1 MNLFRF
7 LRSRRSSQPLETSFA
22 AQKRAK
28 LRRIKPLLKRRLP
41 YTKTDLHFNFLSDE
55 LKTKYRI
62 TDTDNVSGHDYDPI
76 ARNLIEQFPQG
87 MLLDCGA
94 GKRSTYYPNVVNF
107 EIVPYDTTD
116 VLGVG
121 EELPFADQTFD
132 AVFSLN
138 VLEHVTN
145 PFQCASE
152 IIRVMKPNA
161 TLYCVVPFLQALHG
175 YPNHYYN
182 MTHSGLR
189 NLFDHALTIR
199 TQDVLASGLPIWT
212 LNHMLRRW
220 LSDLDEATREQ
231 FSNMQIRDLVNDP
244 VTYLDQ
250 PFVTELSK
258 DVNFELASTT
268 ALIATKPAR

>member
-1 MNLFRF
+1 MFRY
-7 LRSRRSSQPLETSFA
+7 LRQRYSSQPSETPFA
-22 AQKRAK
+22 AQKRDK
-28 LRRIKPLLKRRLP
+28 LRRIKPLLKRGLP
-41 YTKTDLHFNFLSDE
+41 CTKTDLHYNFLTDD
-55 LKTKYRI
+55 LKAKYHI
-62 TDTDNVSGHDYDPI
+62 IDTDNVSAHDYDPI
-76 ARNLIEQFPQG
+76 ACNLIEQHRNG

-145 PFQCASE
+145 PFQCAAE
-152 IIRVMKPNA
+152 IVRVMKPNA

-182 MTHSGLR
+182 MTHAGLR
-189 NLFDHALTIR
+189 NLFDQKLTIHN
-199 TQDVLASGLPIWT
+199 QDVFPSGLPIWT
-212 LNHMLRRW
+212 LNHVLRRW

-231 FSNMQIRDLVNDP
+231 FASMQIKDLLNDP
-244 VTYLDQ
+244 ITYLEQ
-250 PFVTELSK
+250 PFVTQMSK
-258 DVNFELASTT
+258 EVQFELASTT